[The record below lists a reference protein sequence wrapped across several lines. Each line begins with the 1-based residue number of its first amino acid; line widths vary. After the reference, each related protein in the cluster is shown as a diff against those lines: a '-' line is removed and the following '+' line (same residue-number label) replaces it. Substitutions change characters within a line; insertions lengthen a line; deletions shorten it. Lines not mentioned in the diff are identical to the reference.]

1 MNLSPD
7 HLLVVAATDREAE
20 SFRAAGLAT
29 VTTGVGRVNAAIATT
44 LAIAARP
51 NPPLVI
57 ATGIAGSLPGPTSVA
72 NGSLVIGTRSV
83 YAEEGILT
91 PEGFQ
96 TIEDMGFPM
105 ARYIVD
111 NGLTPDSGLVDRV
124 SDLVPSATRGSI
136 ATVATCSGTD
146 EQALEIVRR
155 TGGIAEAME
164 GAAVLHAARALGASG
179 IEVRVISNTAGKRS
193 GQVWDLPR
201 AFDRLAGFARA
212 LARG

>member
-1 MNLSPD
+1 MNLSRD
-7 HLLVVAATDREAE
+7 RLLVVVATDREAE

-51 NPPLVI
+51 SPPLVI
-57 ATGIAGSLPGPTSVA
+57 ATGIAGSLPGPTPVA
-72 NGSLVIGTRSV
+72 NGSLVIGTRSI

-96 TIEDMGFPM
+96 TIEDMGFPL

-111 NGLTPDSGLVDRV
+111 NGLTPDSGLVDRI
-124 SDLVPSATRGSI
+124 SDLEPAATKGSI

-146 EQALEIVRR
+146 EQALEIARR

-179 IEVRVISNTAGKRS
+179 IEVRVISNNTGERS
-193 GQVWDLPR
+193 GQVWGLSQ
-201 AFDRLAGFARA
+201 ALDRLASVARA
-212 LARG
+212 LARE